1 MKNDRLIPGLI
12 LVLIGLVILFDNLGY
27 IDFYW
32 GDIFH
37 LWPLFLIVAGVN
49 LVFAHSRSALTTV
62 VKVLVVVGAFLFVL
76 VRYGSFGPRSGMHDS
91 WGWHHHDRDNG
102 FWSDDDNNNSNDT
115 TDNDDSDTTG
125 NNGVV
130 KIESNHNF
138 NLPYASDAKTAVLN
152 ISGGASSYTLNDT
165 TNQLFIAD
173 TKERW
178 GRYQFWHHNDGTNYV
193 LNFEMNGKKGM
204 HLNWHGNHDNSNE
217 AVIRLNPNPI
227 WDVNVETGAAA
238 INFDL
243 SKFKVRAL
251 KLDGGAASFDVKLGE
266 PLETT
271 NVNVSTAA
279 ASVDIRIPKDAACKV
294 NISGFLSSQNLE
306 DAGLK
311 KGNDGDYETPGFEN
325 AKNKLYMNVSG
336 GMASFE
342 VHRY

>member
-49 LVFAHSRSALTTV
+49 LVFANSHSALTTV
-62 VKVLVVVGAFLFVL
+62 AKIVVVVGAFLFVL
-76 VRYGSFGPRSGMHDS
+76 VRYGDFGPKSGMHNNMA
-91 WGWHHHDRDNG
+91 WHHRDHYN
-102 FWSDDDNNNSNDT
+102 DNWGNDNSNDT
-115 TDNDDSDTTG
+115 SDDDDDDDTTG
-125 NNGVV
+125 NKGVV
-130 KIESNHNF
+130 KFESTHNF
-138 NLPYASDAKTAVLN
+138 NLAYTPDVKTAELN

-165 TNQLFIAD
+165 TNQLFVAN
-173 TKERW
+173 TKEHW
-178 GRYQFWHHNDGTNYV
+178 GRYEFWHHNDGSNYV

-217 AVIRLNPNPI
+217 AVLRINPNPI
-227 WDVNVETGAAA
+227 WDVNVETGAASV
-238 INFDL
+238 NFDL
-243 SKFKVRAL
+243 SKFKVRSL
-251 KLDGGAASFDVKLGE
+251 KLDGGAASFDLKLGE

-279 ASVDIRIPKDAACKV
+279 ASVHIRIPKDAACKV
-294 NISGFLSSQNLE
+294 NISGFLSSNNLE
-306 DAGLK
+306 DAGLT
-311 KGNDGDYETPGFEN
+311 KGSDGDYETPGFET
-325 AKNKLYMNVSG
+325 AKNKIFMNVSG
-336 GMASFE
+336 GMASFD